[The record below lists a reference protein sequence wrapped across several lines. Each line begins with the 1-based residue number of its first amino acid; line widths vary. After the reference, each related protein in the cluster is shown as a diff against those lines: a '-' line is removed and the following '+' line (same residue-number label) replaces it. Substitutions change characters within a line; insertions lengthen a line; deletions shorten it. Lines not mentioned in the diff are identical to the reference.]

1 MKGYRD
7 YQRLRLERDG
17 RVLTVTI
24 AGTSELNFID
34 GVFHTE
40 LSQIFADIAA
50 DPAVVRLPGDAACG
64 CDPRGQAAEGVPA

>member
-1 MKGYRD
+1 MKGYED
-7 YQRLRLERDG
+7 YQRLRFNRQD

-40 LSQIFADIAA
+40 LSRVFADIARGYSRGR
-50 DPAVVRLPGDAACG
+50 VAA
-64 CDPRGQAAEGVPA
+64 RFSTE